1 VLYTTEMAKNKVDMP
16 TPPSDLA
23 HAIHLSGVLDMPGI
37 DVAPSADGSSF
48 VLTDELGEIY
58 ATLEDLEAGWLAVA
72 RAKN

>member
-1 VLYTTEMAKNKVDMP
+1 MAKNKVEMP
-16 TPPSDLA
+16 TPPSDLV

-37 DVAPSADGSSF
+37 DVAPNSDGSSF
-48 VLTDELGEIY
+48 VLTDDLGEIY